1 MPKNLTLEKTLSTAA
16 PTAKMQSALQ
26 GLTAALRGV
35 GTAGSQTK
43 RVLAD
48 LRTGLQKTAAQ
59 AKRSLAAFD
68 EINRL
73 QSGGTAAKK
82 SSSKAK
88 AAKADPAET
97 LTPWQQALQQLRE
110 QWDGFIAHIRSLLAP
125 LGTAWDS
132 LCRSFAEG
140 WQVYAPAITAGL
152 ETALQGV
159 KTLLQTLWDGTLQPF
174 LQNCAGLLA
183 TLWQQHLQPLWQQLA
198 LTLGALAT
206 LLLNLWNTVLAP
218 LLQWAAA
225 TFGPGVALV
234 FSGLATAAAGFV
246 GAVADC
252 VNIALTVLQGL
263 ADFVS
268 SVLTGQ
274 WDAAWNTMAET
285 VSAVWQKIVAMVQN
299 AASAAVNAV
308 KSMFDGL
315 LSIVQNILS
324 AIGGVAGR
332 VGAVFKGGGAAVQPF
347 AALPALPVPALAGGA
362 VIPANRRFLAMLG
375 DQTSGTNVEAPLD
388 TIKQAVAE
396 VLNGFAG
403 DGEQPINIY
412 IGEELLDT
420 VIAGSQRRR
429 AVRSGGR

>member
-16 PTAKMQSALQ
+16 PTARMQSALQ

-82 SSSKAK
+82 SGSKAK

-125 LGTAWDS
+125 LGTAWDA

-198 LTLGALAT
+198 LTLGALAN
-206 LLLNLWNTVLAP
+206 LLLNLWNSVLAP

-375 DQTSGTNVEAPLD
+375 DQTSGTNIEAPLD

-403 DGEQPINIY
+403 GGEQPINIY

>member
-82 SSSKAK
+82 SGGKAK

-125 LGTAWDS
+125 LGTAWDA

-152 ETALQGV
+152 QTALQGV

-198 LTLGALAT
+198 LTLGALAN

-315 LSIVQNILS
+315 LSIVQNIFS

-403 DGEQPINIY
+403 GGEQPINIY

>member
-1 MPKNLTLEKTLSTAA
+1 MPKNLTLEKTLNTAA
-16 PTAKMQSALQ
+16 PTAKMHAALQ
-26 GLTAALRGV
+26 GLTAALQGV

-48 LRTGLQKTAAQ
+48 LRTGLQKTARQAQ
-59 AKRSLAAFD
+59 KSLAAFD

-73 QSGGTAAKK
+73 QSGGTTAKK
-82 SSSKAK
+82 GSGSRAK
-88 AAKADPAET
+88 TAKTDPAEA
-97 LTPWQQALQQLRE
+97 LSPWQLALQQLRA

-125 LGTAWDS
+125 LGTAWDT
-132 LCRSFAEG
+132 LCRTFAEG

-152 ETALQGV
+152 QTAVQGIGA
-159 KTLLQTLWDGTLQPF
+159 LLQTLWDETLQPF
-174 LQNCAGLLA
+174 LQNCGGLLA
-183 TLWQQHLQPLWQQLA
+183 ALWQQHLQPLWQQLA
-198 LTLGALAT
+198 LTLGAVAN

-225 TFGPGVALV
+225 TFGPGLGLV
-234 FSGLATAAAGFV
+234 FTGLATAAAGFV

-268 SVLTGQ
+268 GVLTEQ
-274 WDAAWNTMAET
+274 WNAAWNAMATMVGT
-285 VSAVWQKIVAMVQN
+285 VWQKIVAMVQN
-299 AASAAVNAV
+299 AASAAVTAV
-308 KSMFDGL
+308 QAMFAGL
-315 LSIVQNILS
+315 RSIVQNIVS
-324 AIGGVAGR
+324 TIGGIGSR
-332 VGAVFKGGGAAVQPF
+332 VGAVFSGGRASVQPF
-347 AALPALPVPALAGGA
+347 AAVPALPVPALAGGA

-375 DQTSGTNVEAPLD
+375 DQTSGTNIEAPLD

-403 DGEQPINIY
+403 GEQPINIY